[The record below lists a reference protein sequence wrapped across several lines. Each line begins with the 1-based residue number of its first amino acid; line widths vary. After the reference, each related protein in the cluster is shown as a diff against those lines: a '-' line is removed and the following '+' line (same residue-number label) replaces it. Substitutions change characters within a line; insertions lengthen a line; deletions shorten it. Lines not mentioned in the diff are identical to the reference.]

1 MRLEL
6 WERLLGALG
15 AAPDCDAAQL
25 SRAAAAALAD
35 TRGAPAAYPRLFYCV
50 GEARPASTPGPAYPR
65 ARAEHTYKKLKKSV
79 FRKIYNY
86 FL

>member
-35 TRGAPAAYPRLFYCV
+35 TRAVSGAYPRLFYCV
-50 GEARPASTPGPAYPR
+50 GEAWPMYLRAKSAMARGDAS
-65 ARAEHTYKKLKKSV
+65 
-79 FRKIYNY
+79 
-86 FL
+86 